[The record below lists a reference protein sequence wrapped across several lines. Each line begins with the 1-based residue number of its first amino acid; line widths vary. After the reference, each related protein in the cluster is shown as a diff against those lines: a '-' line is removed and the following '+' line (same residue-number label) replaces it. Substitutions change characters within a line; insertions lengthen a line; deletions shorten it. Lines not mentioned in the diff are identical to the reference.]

1 MVTPVQPGSA
11 PRGGRP
17 TDAAPAGTS
26 GTSQS
31 AYTLSERE
39 KPAKFA
45 GQKVRVKGV
54 LQAKTDVI
62 DVESIEPVR

>member
-31 AYTLSERE
+31 AYTLSE
-39 KPAKFA
+39 PTKFA